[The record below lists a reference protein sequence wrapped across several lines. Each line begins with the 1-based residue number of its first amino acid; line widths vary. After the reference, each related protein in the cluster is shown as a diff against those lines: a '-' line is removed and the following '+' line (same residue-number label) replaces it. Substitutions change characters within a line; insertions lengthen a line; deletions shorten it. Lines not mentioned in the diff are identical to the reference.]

1 VKRLIAASV
10 ISILVFALWVE
21 NFGSQPGE
29 PVWRGRF
36 LSQWLDDFCTNLSF
50 PDETPPRS
58 GFSDEEIE
66 HALNSIGDGAL
77 PFLIKWLKI
86 KSDNGWRFQVNLWL
100 YKTGLLRFFHDV
112 PQAADWQERAV
123 DGFLYYGT
131 NTLPLLNEV
140 DKLTRSHDADM
151 RMVAYEAAF
160 FSRPPKA
167 LFIPIADRALK
178 EKDSGDQAM
187 AAQWMG
193 ERFPD
198 EADKRGLRSPIP

>member
-1 VKRLIAASV
+1 VKPLIAASV
-10 ISILVFALWVE
+10 ISILVFALWIE
-21 NFGSQPGE
+21 KLGSQPSE

-36 LSQWLDDFCTNLSF
+36 LSQWLDDFRTNLSF

-66 HALNSIGDGAL
+66 QALNGIGDRAL
-77 PFLIKWLKI
+77 PFLMKWLKI

-112 PQAADWQERAV
+112 PEAANWQGRAC
-123 DGFLYYGT
+123 DGFQYYGT

-160 FSRPPKA
+160 FRA
-167 LFIPIADRALK
+167 IP
-178 EKDSGDQAM
+178 
-187 AAQWMG
+187 
-193 ERFPD
+193 
-198 EADKRGLRSPIP
+198 